1 MAVKPNITGQAQIN
15 VAARE
20 LDFVTRF
27 GRNWQALLEILG
39 IMRPIQKQPGT
50 RLKSYKAS
58 IELQS
63 GAVGE
68 GEEIPYSQAQV
79 EEVFY
84 KDLDLEKF
92 AKAVS
97 IEAVNKY
104 GAYNAVV
111 RTDDAFL
118 SELQTLVMTRF
129 YNFVQTGTLVDTQPT
144 LQKAMAMAKGRVV
157 DKWKKMHR
165 DITGVVEFVNTL
177 DLYEYLGSHDVNLQ
191 TMFGFQ
197 YVQNFLGA
205 DLVIV
210 SSEIPQKMVIATPF
224 ENIDL
229 YYINPNDADFRA
241 LGLDYRVDGVTNLIG
256 FHANGNYTTA
266 VGESFALM
274 GMTLWAE
281 FLDGIAVEYIN
292 DSALT
297 APTVAGK
304 QASAT
309 IFGHTVSDLQ
319 TGITVTGNRITG
331 TLKYVTSGALPAH
344 WGAGNF
350 LALDFSEYEGVTV
363 GLVPTQGTGF
373 LPLDSDRDGAFKITD
388 TAQKLVVIKKV
399 GEEQVT
405 TIYDLSGLTLE
416 TE

>member
-15 VAARE
+15 VTARE

-63 GAVGE
+63 GAVAE

-79 EEVFY
+79 EEVYY

-104 GAYNAVV
+104 GAYNAVA

-210 SSEIPQKMVIATPF
+210 SSEIPQKMVIATPI

-256 FHANGNYTTA
+256 FHANGNYNTA

-281 FLDGIAVEYIN
+281 YLDGIAVEYIN

-297 APTVAGK
+297 AVT
-304 QASAT
+304 ASAKNGT
-309 IFGHTVSDLQ
+309 IFDTPTSSLMDGV
-319 TGITVTGNRITG
+319 TVTGNRITG
-331 TLKYVTSGALPAH
+331 TLKYVTSGSLPAV

-350 LALDFSEYEGVTV
+350 LALDFSEWQGVKV
-363 GLVPTQGTGF
+363 GLVPTQGAGF
-373 LPLDSDRDGAFKITD
+373 VPLDSDKDGAFKIKD
-388 TAQKLVVIKKV
+388 TSQKLVVIKKV

>member
-1 MAVKPNITGQAQIN
+1 
-15 VAARE
+15 
-20 LDFVTRF
+20 
-27 GRNWQALLEILG
+27 
-39 IMRPIQKQPGT
+39 
-50 RLKSYKAS
+50 
-58 IELQS
+58 
-63 GAVGE
+63 
-68 GEEIPYSQAQV
+68 
-79 EEVFY
+79 
-84 KDLDLEKF
+84 
-92 AKAVS
+92 
-97 IEAVNKY
+97 
-104 GAYNAVV
+104 
-111 RTDDAFL
+111 
-118 SELQTLVMTRF
+118 
-129 YNFVQTGTLVDTQPT
+129 
-144 LQKAMAMAKGRVV
+144 MAMAKGRVV

-210 SSEIPQKMVIATPF
+210 SSEIPQKMVIATPM

-256 FHANGNYTTA
+256 FHANGNYNTA

-281 FLDGIAVEYIN
+281 YLDGIAVEYIN
-292 DSALT
+292 DSALV

-304 QASAT
+304 QPSAT
-309 IFGHTVSDLQ
+309 IFEHTVSDLQ

-350 LALDFSEYEGVTV
+350 LALDFSEWQGVTV
-363 GLVPTQGTGF
+363 GLVPTQGAGF
-373 LPLDSDRDGAFKITD
+373 LPLDSDKDGAFKITD